1 MIGSLLWRLFR
12 TVLAVWSLAS
22 VVFLLSRYDADT
34 AVQLALPDL
43 ANLSQGGIGVDS
55 VARQTAQVAT
65 RQRLGLD
72 LPLFY
77 VTRGATTPGGA
88 THWQWHGTRNQ
99 YHQWGTGALSGNL
112 GTSFRTGQAV
122 TTRLWEAL
130 VITLPLT
137 GTAAFLGV
145 GLALLLAQGLAANP
159 WWQRPAHAALVALHA
174 LPLFV
179 VAVLLLLIF
188 ANPEVLAWF
197 PAYGLD
203 QLAGSESDA
212 WHDIVNYG
220 AHLVLPVAALTLTV
234 LPELTLQLHAALRQ
248 ELRTGYA
255 VTARAKGLP
264 ENQVIRHHALRN
276 ALLPTLTQVTEL
288 LPALVA
294 GAVVVEVVFA
304 LPGMGRLLAEAGA
317 ARDYPVLVG
326 GVLLTGAARLLAL
339 LLADLLYFWADPRI
353 RWQA

>member
-1 MIGSLLWRLFR
+1 MVRLLLWRLVR
-12 TVLAVWSLAS
+12 TVLAVWVLAS
-22 VVFLLSRYDADT
+22 AVFLVSRRDADT
-34 AVQLALPDL
+34 AVRLALPDSSD
-43 ANLSQGGIGVDS
+43 LSQAGTIADS
-55 VARQTAQVAT
+55 AARQAAQVAT
-65 RQRLGLD
+65 RRRLGLD

-77 VTRGATTPGGA
+77 VTWGTAR
-88 THWQWHGTRNQ
+88 WQWHGTNSQ
-99 YHQWGTGALSGNL
+99 YHQWAKGALRGDF

-122 TTRLWEAL
+122 TTRLRNAL
-130 VITLPLT
+130 AITLPLT
-137 GTAAFLGV
+137 STAALLGI
-145 GLALLLAQGLAANP
+145 GLALLLAQNLAAKP
-159 WWQRPAHAALVALHA
+159 WWQRPVQATLVALHA

-179 VAVLLLLIF
+179 VALLLLLIF

-203 QLAGSESDA
+203 QPLDPESGA
-212 WHDIVNYG
+212 WHNIAAYG
-220 AHLVLPVAALTLTV
+220 AHLVLPVAALILTA
-234 LPELTLQLHAALRQ
+234 LPDLTLQLHAALRQ
-248 ELRTGYA
+248 ELRTDYA

-339 LLADLLYFWADPRI
+339 LIADLLYFWADPRI